1 MKTSVEISYYPLNQ
15 EYVPPIRA
23 FIDRINTYEGLT
35 VQTNGMSTQIFG
47 EYDVLMDALTKE
59 IRQSF
64 NHPHSVFVMKV
75 INADLNTKE
84 VK

>member
-15 EYVPPIRA
+15 EFVPPIRE
-23 FIDRINTYEGLT
+23 FIDRINTYQGLKAI
-35 VQTNGMSTQIFG
+35 TNGMSTQIFG
-47 EYDVLMDALTKE
+47 EYDIVMEALTKE

-64 NHPHSVFVMKV
+64 NNPHSVFVMKV

-84 VK
+84 TR

>member
-23 FIDRINTYEGLT
+23 FIDRINTYPELI

-47 EYDVLMDALTKE
+47 EYDDVMRILTRE
-59 IRQSF
+59 IRESF
-64 NHPHSVFVMKV
+64 ENPHSVFVMKI
-75 INADLNTKE
+75 INADLNKKE
-84 VK
+84 TR